1 MGALSSSLPELLIF
15 CIVFFHC
22 LKCNIEK
29 WMPNQSTTHLKN
41 KNITNTFIFAY
52 VCLSSIIPLPP
63 LQR

>member
-1 MGALSSSLPELLIF
+1 
-15 CIVFFHC
+15 
-22 LKCNIEK
+22 
-29 WMPNQSTTHLKN
+29 MPNQSTTHLKN